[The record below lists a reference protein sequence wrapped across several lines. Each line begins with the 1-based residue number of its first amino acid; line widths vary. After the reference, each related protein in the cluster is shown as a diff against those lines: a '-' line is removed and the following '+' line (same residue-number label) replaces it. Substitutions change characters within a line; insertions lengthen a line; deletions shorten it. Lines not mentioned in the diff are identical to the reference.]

1 MHDLNHFKTAF
12 NSVGWFIPPFIS
24 MGFLNMM
31 YKKIIDSGGAFT
43 QKDLE
48 FMLSLIY
55 SPENISA
62 MVVSRYPVVPY
73 IKEYKEI
80 IAESVR
86 AHFLGLDHIA
96 VTGLMPVLEGAGTN
110 LAKSRSIK
118 CERVSTRK
126 IFIGLADSCKDD
138 AQKYNIGAVGEI
150 ISMMDSFKEYAD
162 QHLYIES
169 SKYPHTDN
177 TNRHGI
183 LHGAYADEDYGEP
196 INFYKAMATVDFHF
210 FIESFRSAL
219 SWFAPEETE
228 RSKTLAG
235 YYQAHRI
242 LGKIKPNLEQLKNE
256 PQDS

>member
-12 NSVGWFIPPFIS
+12 NGVGWFIPPFVS

-31 YKKIIDSGGAFT
+31 YKRIIDSSGAFT

-48 FMLSLIY
+48 SLLSLIY

-62 MVVSRYPVVPY
+62 MVVSRYPIVPF
-73 IKEYKEI
+73 INEYKQI
-80 IAESVR
+80 IAESIR
-86 AHFLGLDHIA
+86 AHFLGLDHVA
-96 VTGLMPVLEGAGTN
+96 VTGLMPVIEGAGIN
-110 LAKSRSIK
+110 LAKSRSIN
-118 CERVSTRK
+118 CEKVSTRK
-126 IFIGLADSCKDD
+126 IFISLAEHCKDD

-162 QHLYIES
+162 HHLYIES
-169 SKYPHTDN
+169 NKYPHTDK

-196 INFYKAMATVDFHF
+196 INFYKAMATVDFLC
-210 FIESFRSAL
+210 FISSFRSAL

-228 RSKTLAG
+228 SSKILAG

-242 LGKIKPNLEQLKNE
+242 LCLMKPNLEQLNSKT
-256 PQDS
+256 QD